1 MAKNGKKIK
10 KVQKEG
16 KGPKSTNYNF
26 TINNKKLML
35 PVQTIFA
42 ERSCFFKSISTL
54 FQPWK
59 LDLRL
64 CFYQRVYFKQLICTG
79 SPFFLIK
86 MPSLIPFPYGAP
98 TLTAVFQ
105 VKHRITKYLNSR

>member
-1 MAKNGKKIK
+1 MVKKIK

-42 ERSCFFKSISTL
+42 DRSCFSHL
-54 FQPWK
+54 FQLFSARK

-64 CFYQRVYFKQLICTG
+64 VFIGEF
-79 SPFFLIK
+79 
-86 MPSLIPFPYGAP
+86 
-98 TLTAVFQ
+98 TL
-105 VKHRITKYLNSR
+105 NN

>member
-1 MAKNGKKIK
+1 MAKNGQKWPKMVKKIE

-16 KGPKSTNYNF
+16 KEPKSTNYNF
-26 TINNKKLML
+26 TINNEKPLL

-59 LDLRL
+59 
-64 CFYQRVYFKQLICTG
+64 T
-79 SPFFLIK
+79 
-86 MPSLIPFPYGAP
+86 
-98 TLTAVFQ
+98 
-105 VKHRITKYLNSR
+105 

>member
-1 MAKNGKKIK
+1 MAKNGQKKKIK

-16 KGPKSTNYNF
+16 KEPKSTNYNF
-26 TINNKKLML
+26 TINPCSLSKPYSLKDLVSSN
-35 PVQTIFA
+35 
-42 ERSCFFKSISTL
+42 L
-54 FQPWK
+54 FQLFFSPGK
-59 LDLRL
+59 LDLRFI

-79 SPFFLIK
+79 SPFFWVK
-86 MPSLIPFPYGAP
+86 MPSLIPFPYWSP